1 MIDRG
6 KRPVLGVGISVMDY
20 DGAIARV
27 TDAAREARPLSV
39 SALAVH
45 GVMTGALDPTHRY
58 RLNRLDLVVPDGQPV
73 RWSLRLLHRERL
85 ASRVY
90 GPSLMLRLC
99 QQANRKKLPIFLYGS
114 RPEVMEPLKA
124 NLLDRFPGLQI
135 AGTAT
140 SRFRQ
145 ADDRENAEVVE
156 EIRASGARI
165 VFVGLGCPRQ
175 EVFAFENAEALG
187 CPVIAVGAA
196 FDFHAGTLRQA
207 PRWMQ
212 DRGLEWLF
220 RFVHEPRRLWHRYM
234 VLNPLFCLKV
244 ARQWLSPASF
254 ASDGDTAPIGRQNY
268 V

>member
-6 KRPVLGVGISVMDY
+6 KRAVLGVGIDVMDY
-20 DGAIARV
+20 RGAVARV
-27 TDAAREARPLSV
+27 VDAARQGRPCSV

-45 GVMTGALDPTHRY
+45 GVMTGALEPTHRY

-73 RWSLRLLHRERL
+73 RWALNLLHGAGLR
-85 ASRVY
+85 SRVY
-90 GPSLMLRLC
+90 GPSLMLELC
-99 QQANRKKLPIFLYGS
+99 EAAAREGLPIFLYGS
-114 RPEVMEPLKA
+114 RPEVMRQLEE
-124 NLLDRFPGLQI
+124 NLLARFPGLVI

-140 SRFRQ
+140 SRFRR
-145 ADDRENAEVVE
+145 ADDAENAGIVA
-156 EIRASGARI
+156 EIKASGARI

-175 EVFAFENAEALG
+175 EVFAYENGDALG

-234 VLNPLFCLKV
+234 VLNPLFCWKV
-244 ARQWLSPASF
+244 ARQWLRPESFSP
-254 ASDGDTAPIGRQNY
+254 DGDAAPAGRQNY